1 MLLIYYFAEMLCA
14 CLVAKSCP
22 TVCDPTDCSLP
33 DSSVHGVLQARILE
47 WDAMPSSRRSSR
59 LREVETVSPAA
70 PVTPALQADSLPL
83 SQQGSPLKP

>member
-1 MLLIYYFAEMLCA
+1 MRIYSSG
-14 CLVAKSCP
+14 LVVMSCP
-22 TVCDPTDCSLP
+22 AFCNLMDCSLP

-47 WDAMPSSRRSSR
+47 WDAMPSSRRSSQ

>member
-1 MLLIYYFAEMLCA
+1 MTGCVEVLQ
-14 CLVAKSCP
+14 SCP
-22 TVCDPTDCSLP
+22 SLCDPMDYNPP

-47 WDAMPSSRRSSR
+47 WDAMPSSRRSSQ